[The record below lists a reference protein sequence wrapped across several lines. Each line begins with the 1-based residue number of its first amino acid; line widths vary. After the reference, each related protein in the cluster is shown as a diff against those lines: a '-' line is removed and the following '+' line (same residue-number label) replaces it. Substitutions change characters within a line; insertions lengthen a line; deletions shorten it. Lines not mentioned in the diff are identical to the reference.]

1 MRVEWE
7 REYVDYATAGM
18 ERLKRLAYTLCGDVH
33 SASDLVQST
42 LVRLYE
48 RWPRVR
54 GVEHVDAYVQKML
67 LRQFLMEQRRPWSR
81 IRLSGHLP
89 ETAAPARTDDER
101 PILVAALRRLPPRQ
115 RAVLVLRF
123 LYDLPIGEVAA
134 LLGCG
139 EGTVKSQSSRG
150 LATMR
155 GLLDEPVAARTTLGS
170 SHGH

>member
-1 MRVEWE
+1 MRAEWE
-7 REYVDYATAGM
+7 REYVDYATVGM

-33 SASDLVQST
+33 TASDLVQGT

-54 GVEHVDAYVQKML
+54 GVEHVDAYVHKML
-67 LRQFLMEQRRPWSR
+67 LRQFLAERRRPWSR
-81 IRLSGHLP
+81 IRLGATVP
-89 ETAAPARTDDER
+89 ETPVRERADDDR

-123 LYDLPIGEVAA
+123 LYDLPVGEVAA
-134 LLGCG
+134 MLGCG
-139 EGTVKSQSSRG
+139 EGTVKSQTSRG

-155 GLLDEPVAARTTLGS
+155 RLMDADQPILRS
-170 SHGH
+170 

>member
-1 MRVEWE
+1 MRAEWE

-33 SASDLVQST
+33 HASDLVQGT

-54 GVEHVDAYVQKML
+54 GVEHVDAYVHKML
-67 LRQFLMEQRRPWSR
+67 LRQFLAERRRPWSR
-81 IRLSGHLP
+81 IRLGATVP
-89 ETAAPARTDDER
+89 ETPAPERADDDR

-123 LYDLPIGEVAA
+123 LYDLPVGEVAA
-134 LLGCG
+134 MLGCG
-139 EGTVKSQSSRG
+139 EGTVKSQTSRG

-155 GLLDEPVAARTTLGS
+155 RLMDADQPILRS
-170 SHGH
+170 